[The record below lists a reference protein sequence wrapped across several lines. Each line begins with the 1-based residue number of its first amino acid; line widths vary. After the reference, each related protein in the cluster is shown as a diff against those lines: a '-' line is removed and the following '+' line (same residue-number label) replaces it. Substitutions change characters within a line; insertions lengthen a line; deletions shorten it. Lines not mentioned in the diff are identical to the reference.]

1 MGKGGGG
8 GGPTQTTSTSYQ
20 TNLPEYARPYVE
32 TMLGATQ
39 KQLFQTQQTPGSYN
53 PETGETTGGTTEV
66 TGFQPYRAYG
76 GTYDASG
83 NMTSYDPSKAI
94 AGFQPMQETA
104 QRGIA
109 GLQVPGQ
116 IGRAHV

>member
-39 KQLFQTQQTPGSYN
+39 KQLFQTQPTEG
-53 PETGETTGGTTEV
+53 GGTE
-66 TGFQPYRAYG
+66 
-76 GTYDASG
+76 
-83 NMTSYDPSKAI
+83 
-94 AGFQPMQETA
+94 E
-104 QRGIA
+104 
-109 GLQVPGQ
+109 